1 MAWLALLALL
11 AFPADDAVEVIVVR
25 NRPASDLV
33 ATLEPLVGSG
43 GSVAAMENRL
53 IVKATPR
60 ALAQVR
66 ELVAALDVAPRSLWI
81 TVRQASGGQGA
92 TRGGSVSASVPAGA
106 ATVTVSPD
114 GGTVT
119 TTTERRLTVV
129 HGSLDATSS
138 TESGSDVQRLLCL
151 EGRPAFIRV
160 GRAEPAP
167 QMAILPGPGGSVV
180 ASGTVYLEADIGF
193 WVLPRLAGAMVTL
206 DVATS
211 RDAFDAAGG
220 IDVRR
225 TRSSVSSRL
234 GEWIA
239 LGSSSLVRETD
250 ARGFASRASANASST
265 WSVDLRVEAADT
277 P

>member
-1 MAWLALLALL
+1 MLWLALAVLL
-11 AFPADDAVEVIVVR
+11 LPTDDTDVEVIVVR

-53 IVKATPR
+53 IVKAAPQV
-60 ALAQVR
+60 LAQIRDV
-66 ELVAALDVAPRSLWI
+66 VAALDVAPRSLWI
-81 TVRQASGGQGA
+81 TVRQASGGQSSA
-92 TRGGSVSASVPAGA
+92 RGGSVSASVPAGG
-106 ATVTVSPD
+106 TTLTVSPD

-119 TTTERRLTVV
+119 TTTERRRTVV
-129 HGSLDATSS
+129 RGSLDSTSS

-160 GRAEPAP
+160 GRAEPAS
-167 QMAILPGPGGSVV
+167 QVAILPGPGGSVV
-180 ASGTVYLEADIGF
+180 ASGTAYLEADIGY
-193 WVLPRLAGAMVTL
+193 WVLPHLAGAMVTL

-211 RDAFDAAGG
+211 RDAFEAGG

-225 TRSSVSSRL
+225 TRTSVSGRL

-250 ARGFASRASANASST
+250 ERSLASRGSASASST
-265 WSVDLRVEAADT
+265 WSVELRVESADT